1 MSLETALLLNLYSV
15 IILVVILYNLY
26 RKYGIN
32 DRITKIFLYM
42 IYITIAML
50 IFDGLGRFDGL
61 SRPYFVYFN
70 KIGNTISFILNSVLP
85 SLYFLFILEI
95 VSINKIK
102 KRIFLSIAVFIFLIF
117 STLSIISVFS
127 TNDNYLFYINEDN
140 IYMRGKL
147 FFLTV
152 MYTGLLLL
160 GATLIVFI
168 NRKKVDRR
176 LFTSLF
182 FFPIPPI
189 IGIILQ
195 SIFYGT
201 SLICLGVTISALF
214 VHMHLQAIQMNT
226 DYLTKI
232 YNRRKLIFK
241 LKDLILKA
249 KPDKTFTGILIDIV
263 EFKNINDSY
272 GHQFGDLVL
281 IKTAEILN
289 NVIGSKNWVYRYGGD
304 EFFIILNS
312 SKKEVAFKYIEKIN
326 DELTSFKDSKDN
338 PFKIELTFGC
348 LVYDPIEK
356 LSVNEFLET
365 IDQLMYSNKKY
376 VVADK

>member
-281 IKTAEILN
+281 IKIAEILN

-348 LVYDPIEK
+348 LVYDTIEK

>member
-281 IKTAEILN
+281 IKTSEILN

>member
-1 MSLETALLLNLYSV
+1 ALLLNLYSV

>member
-376 VVADK
+376 VVPDK

>member
-281 IKTAEILN
+281 IKIAEILN

-312 SKKEVAFKYIEKIN
+312 SKKEVAFKYIDKIN

>member
-1 MSLETALLLNLYSV
+1 M
-15 IILVVILYNLY
+15 
-26 RKYGIN
+26 IN
-32 DRITKIFLYM
+32 
-42 IYITIAML
+42 
-50 IFDGLGRFDGL
+50 
-61 SRPYFVYFN
+61 
-70 KIGNTISFILNSVLP
+70 NTISFILNSVLP
-85 SLYFLFILEI
+85 SLYFLFVLEI

-195 SIFYGT
+195 LIFYGT

-249 KPDKTFTGILIDIV
+249 KPDNTFTGILIDIV

-289 NVIGSKNWVYRYGGD
+289 NVIGSKNRVYRCGGD

-365 IDQLMYSNKKY
+365 IDQLMYSKKKY

>member
-281 IKTAEILN
+281 IKIAEILN

>member
-312 SKKEVAFKYIEKIN
+312 SKKEVAFKYIDKIN

-356 LSVNEFLET
+356 LSVNKFLET
-365 IDQLMYSNKKY
+365 IDQLMYCNKKY

>member
-249 KPDKTFTGILIDIV
+249 KPDNTFTGILIDIV

-281 IKTAEILN
+281 IKIAEILN

>member
-281 IKTAEILN
+281 IKIAEILN

-348 LVYDPIEK
+348 LVYDPFEK

-365 IDQLMYSNKKY
+365 IDLLMYSNKKY

>member
-281 IKTAEILN
+281 IKTSEILK

>member
-102 KRIFLSIAVFIFLIF
+102 KRIFLSIAIFIFLIF

-281 IKTAEILN
+281 
-289 NVIGSKNWVYRYGGD
+289 
-304 EFFIILNS
+304 
-312 SKKEVAFKYIEKIN
+312 
-326 DELTSFKDSKDN
+326 
-338 PFKIELTFGC
+338 
-348 LVYDPIEK
+348 
-356 LSVNEFLET
+356 
-365 IDQLMYSNKKY
+365 
-376 VVADK
+376 

>member
-61 SRPYFVYFN
+61 SRRYFVYFN

-195 SIFYGT
+195 LIFYGT

-214 VHMHLQAIQMNT
+214 VHMHLQATQMNT

-289 NVIGSKNWVYRYGGD
+289 NVIGSKNWVYRCGGD

-365 IDQLMYSNKKY
+365 IDQLMYNNKKY